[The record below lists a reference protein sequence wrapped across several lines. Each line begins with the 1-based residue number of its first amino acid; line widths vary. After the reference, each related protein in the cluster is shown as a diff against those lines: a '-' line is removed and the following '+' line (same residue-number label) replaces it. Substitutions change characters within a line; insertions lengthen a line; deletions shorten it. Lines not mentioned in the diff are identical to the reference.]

1 MGARNVSATAR
12 AWWRRVAASAA
23 ASRERQRCA
32 ASVGRARS
40 RLPAGDR
47 IRAPRRCCPPPPPP
61 ATPPAMDVQAKAA
74 EALNI
79 KKHIKHRKAIGIDFN
94 IKEKAYILF
103 FVVLASRREE
113 VLAIRSKFPN
123 KVPVI
128 VERFYKEQN
137 LPTLDKRKFLV
148 PQEITMSQFVTII
161 RNRMKLG
168 STQAF
173 YLLVRNRSMISLSR
187 TLAEVYS
194 EYRDEDGF
202 LYVTYASQEVFGSD
216 NTGP

>member
-1 MGARNVSATAR
+1 M
-12 AWWRRVAASAA
+12 
-23 ASRERQRCA
+23 
-32 ASVGRARS
+32 
-40 RLPAGDR
+40 
-47 IRAPRRCCPPPPPP
+47 
-61 ATPPAMDVQAKAA
+61 
-74 EALNI
+74 
-79 KKHIKHRKAIGIDFN
+79 
-94 IKEKAYILF
+94 
-103 FVVLASRREE
+103 
-113 VLAIRSKFPN
+113 
-123 KVPVI
+123 VPTGVHGPHGWFKVI